1 MQRRQKTQR
10 QRKYSVVWCHVV
22 QILFYGFHSR
32 WFTLFTNLVE
42 NWWKPSEISCPMCC
56 KMALSKNKTI
66 APSFGTFLNFKI
78 QKEISSLLLLQ
89 VLPFSLRP
97 IPLYTSLQRSRSVIG
112 GLGLLKNLHW
122 TRQDLQGSRWKRRD
136 IVLHIFQIGQ
146 VTSNKTQKRHHFLAQ
161 FSIPF
166 HMVWSVLLRVVAQKT
181 TFWLV
186 EIFWQPIRSFYSMF
200 FKLPLATKWNT

>member
-32 WFTLFTNLVE
+32 WFTLFTNWVE

-56 KMALSKNKTI
+56 KMALSKNKTM

-89 VLPFSLRP
+89 VLPFSLWP
-97 IPLYTSLQRSRSVIG
+97 TPSIHLLGSITSSLYDA
-112 GLGLLKNLHW
+112 LLITEYYLKH
-122 TRQDLQGSRWKRRD
+122 TAHTDLRCS
-136 IVLHIFQIGQ
+136 
-146 VTSNKTQKRHHFLAQ
+146 
-161 FSIPF
+161 
-166 HMVWSVLLRVVAQKT
+166 
-181 TFWLV
+181 
-186 EIFWQPIRSFYSMF
+186 
-200 FKLPLATKWNT
+200 

>member
-32 WFTLFTNLVE
+32 WFTLFTNWVE

-56 KMALSKNKTI
+56 KMALSKNKTM

-89 VLPFSLRP
+89 VLPFSLWP
-97 IPLYTSLQRSRSVIG
+97 TPSIHLLDMNCPLRMRLIEAWWKCSRCTYRVVNIRI
-112 GLGLLKNLHW
+112 W
-122 TRQDLQGSRWKRRD
+122 
-136 IVLHIFQIGQ
+136 VYQ
-146 VTSNKTQKRHHFLAQ
+146 VTPRQYASCDRPK
-161 FSIPF
+161 
-166 HMVWSVLLRVVAQKT
+166 LLIV
-181 TFWLV
+181 
-186 EIFWQPIRSFYSMF
+186 
-200 FKLPLATKWNT
+200 

>member
-32 WFTLFTNLVE
+32 WFTLFTNWVE

-66 APSFGTFLNFKI
+66 APPFGTFLKYKI

-97 IPLYTSLQRSRSVIG
+97 IPSIQV
-112 GLGLLKNLHW
+112 LGLTKHYVPKSKQN
-122 TRQDLQGSRWKRRD
+122 
-136 IVLHIFQIGQ
+136 
-146 VTSNKTQKRHHFLAQ
+146 HF
-161 FSIPF
+161 
-166 HMVWSVLLRVVAQKT
+166 WSRVVKSKT
-181 TFWLV
+181 F
-186 EIFWQPIRSFYSMF
+186 RSFWSF
-200 FKLPLATKWNT
+200 ERRLKGLKGRKVFEVIL

>member
-32 WFTLFTNLVE
+32 WFTLFTNWVE

-56 KMALSKNKTI
+56 KMALSKNKTM

-89 VLPFSLRP
+89 VLPFSLWPTPSIHLLEIFPQKNIVFEGLWQQSWLISRDMATSREE
-97 IPLYTSLQRSRSVIG
+97 PLYINLLLGKVRVI
-112 GLGLLKNLHW
+112 
-122 TRQDLQGSRWKRRD
+122 S
-136 IVLHIFQIGQ
+136 
-146 VTSNKTQKRHHFLAQ
+146 
-161 FSIPF
+161 
-166 HMVWSVLLRVVAQKT
+166 
-181 TFWLV
+181 
-186 EIFWQPIRSFYSMF
+186 EE
-200 FKLPLATKWNT
+200 KL

>member
-32 WFTLFTNLVE
+32 WFTLFTNWVE

-89 VLPFSLRP
+89 VLLFSLRP
-97 IPLYTSLQRSRSVIG
+97 IPLYTSLFLSMKTFHWKAWVSR
-112 GLGLLKNLHW
+112 KNV
-122 TRQDLQGSRWKRRD
+122 Q
-136 IVLHIFQIGQ
+136 FF
-146 VTSNKTQKRHHFLAQ
+146 VTSGKTSIKNDILVRRKLNIYFQ
-161 FSIPF
+161 FYK
-166 HMVWSVLLRVVAQKT
+166 QC
-181 TFWLV
+181 
-186 EIFWQPIRSFYSMF
+186 Q
-200 FKLPLATKWNT
+200 N